1 MIVDKL
7 SNAPIYYGLGERF
20 KAGFEYLQS
29 TDFSS
34 MEKGEYPVSGKEI
47 YLVLAHSQ
55 PRERSTAQFEAHR
68 EYADLQY
75 VIKGSDLMGYA
86 PLDQVQVTQEY
97 DPETD
102 ALLASGSDDFLRT
115 SPGMFYLFGP
125 QDAHM
130 PAVKGEDSDDATIKA
145 VLKVLID

>member
-1 MIVDKL
+1 
-7 SNAPIYYGLGERF
+7 
-20 KAGFEYLQS
+20 
-29 TDFSS
+29 
-34 MEKGEYPVSGKEI
+34 
-47 YLVLAHSQ
+47 
-55 PRERSTAQFEAHR
+55 
-68 EYADLQY
+68 
-75 VIKGSDLMGYA
+75 MGYA

-102 ALLASGSDDFLRT
+102 ALLASGSGDFLRT

>member
-7 SNAPIYYGLGERF
+7 SNAPLYYGLGERF
-20 KAGFEYLQS
+20 KAGFEYLQT

-75 VIKGSDLMGYA
+75 VIKGSDFMGYA
-86 PLDQVQVTQEY
+86 PLDQLQVTQEY

-102 ALLASGSDDFLRT
+102 ALLASGTGDFLRT
-115 SPGMFYLFGP
+115 SPGMFYIFGP

-130 PAVKGEDSDDATIKA
+130 PAVKGDDSDVMTIKA